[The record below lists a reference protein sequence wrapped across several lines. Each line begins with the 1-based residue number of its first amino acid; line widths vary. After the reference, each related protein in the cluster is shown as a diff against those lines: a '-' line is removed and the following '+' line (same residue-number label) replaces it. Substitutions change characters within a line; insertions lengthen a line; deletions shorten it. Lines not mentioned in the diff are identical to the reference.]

1 MLCVEQARTG
11 VTAAYPQDGVALWI
25 SSVAWLDPC
34 EGDSMT
40 AGRTGERRR
49 VGDAVAVPVDVSRP
63 FTRRAG
69 LASGLT
75 DEQLQGAAYRRIFH
89 GVYADAATLIT
100 PPARVE
106 AARLVA
112 PPDAFAT
119 HHTAARLL
127 GGIVPDTPVTHL
139 GTATRRRLRVT
150 NIRLHRYAALP
161 PLVNIGG
168 QPVTAA
174 TRTFLDLAGCLD
186 LVDLVVLGDSLVHAG
201 RCLPED
207 LRAAAASTHLGW
219 ARAARRAAAY
229 VRRGAE
235 SAPETRLR
243 MLVMLAGLPEPM
255 TQVPVLGRDGR
266 VDYRLDLGWEE
277 VQVALEYDGRHHIE
291 RREQWQYDLH
301 RREDC
306 EGRGWRF
313 VVATSPDLYVVPPDT
328 LRRIVTTLE
337 GRGLMIPRVR
347 DDWRPHF
354 PGRGTLAG

>member
-1 MLCVEQARTG
+1 
-11 VTAAYPQDGVALWI
+11 
-25 SSVAWLDPC
+25 
-34 EGDSMT
+34 
-40 AGRTGERRR
+40 
-49 VGDAVAVPVDVSRP
+49 
-63 FTRRAG
+63 
-69 LASGLT
+69 
-75 DEQLQGAAYRRIFH
+75 
-89 GVYADAATLIT
+89 
-100 PPARVE
+100 
-106 AARLVA
+106 
-112 PPDAFAT
+112 
-119 HHTAARLL
+119 
-127 GGIVPDTPVTHL
+127 
-139 GTATRRRLRVT
+139 
-150 NIRLHRYAALP
+150 
-161 PLVNIGG
+161 
-168 QPVTAA
+168 
-174 TRTFLDLAGCLD
+174 
-186 LVDLVVLGDSLVHAG
+186 
-201 RCLPED
+201 
-207 LRAAAASTHLGW
+207 
-219 ARAARRAAAY
+219 
-229 VRRGAE
+229 
-235 SAPETRLR
+235 